1 MKFPT
6 RSSQSDTILQSR
18 NQVKMDKILKEIWA
32 TTLEL
37 EVEEIGDDD
46 SFFLDRKTQIPHQS
60 EDYCG

>member
-1 MKFPT
+1 
-6 RSSQSDTILQSR
+6 
-18 NQVKMDKILKEIWA
+18 MDKILKEIWA